1 MASVNQLSEMLSSVA
16 TPQTS
21 VFTLADLRSLLPEQ
35 SDLTFKTMLSRA
47 VSAKHLARV
56 CRGLYLYE
64 KAKPDRSRILYH
76 AAAKLRPLSLNYLS
90 LETVL
95 SDAGVISQ
103 MPVARIMVMSSARA
117 SVVDCGVWGSIEFV
131 RTWQNPA
138 DLAGQLTFD
147 AQCHMWRASV
157 PQALRDM
164 RATHRSLDLVD
175 WSVAHEFV

>member
-1 MASVNQLSEMLSSVA
+1 
-16 TPQTS
+16 
-21 VFTLADLRSLLPEQ
+21 
-35 SDLTFKTMLSRA
+35 
-47 VSAKHLARV
+47 
-56 CRGLYLYE
+56 
-64 KAKPDRSRILYH
+64 
-76 AAAKLRPLSLNYLS
+76 LSLNYLS